1 MSEQIGPWP
10 TDFSQ
15 ALSTAGGGWVAKGA
29 RVRDPVVVAD
39 DEDPFLTL
47 EEAYRAAY
55 YFVLQYYGR
64 ERIAPLMLMLSDMK
78 LEGKQ
83 QTSDPAHWGDWL
95 ASVEKALASPDLPEP
110 DAPLDS
116 R

>member
-1 MSEQIGPWP
+1 M
-10 TDFSQ
+10 T
-15 ALSTAGGGWVAKGA
+15 
-29 RVRDPVVVAD
+29 D
-39 DEDPFLTL
+39 DEEPVLTL

-64 ERIAPLMLMLSDMK
+64 ERITPFMLMLSSMK

-83 QTSDPAHWGDWL
+83 QTSDPAHWNDWL
-95 ASVEKALASPDLPEP
+95 ASVQKALASPALPEP